1 MMHYQRLYLSPP
13 HRSGR
18 EEAYLAEALASNWLA
33 PAGPCLDRFEETF
46 ARQVDVNHALA
57 VSSGT
62 AALHLA
68 LRHLELRPGDEVV
81 CSTLT
86 FCASANPIVY
96 EGARPI
102 FIDSDRPSWNMNP
115 NLLEEELAACA
126 ARGTMPRAVVVVD
139 IFGQSADIDAISEI
153 AARYD
158 IPVIEDAAEA
168 LGATYR
174 GRPAGSSAWAS
185 VFSLNGNKIIT
196 ASGGGVLCSNDPHLI
211 ERSRF
216 LATQARDPAPHYQH
230 STIGY
235 NYRMSNLLAGVGLA
249 QLEVLADRVAAR
261 RRIFETYRRLLER
274 VPGIAWMPEASYG
287 RSTRWLSVIL
297 VDAAQLGATPEQI
310 RLELQRRNIEARPV
324 WKPLHRQPAYAGCRC
339 RHGEVADAI
348 FSAGLCLPSG
358 SAMTE
363 ADVERVV
370 DGIKSLATGRHR
382 APAIRLAA

>member
-1 MMHYQRLYLSPP
+1 MQYQRLYLSPP

-18 EEAYLAEALASNWLA
+18 EEVYLAEALASNWLA

-46 ARQVDVNHALA
+46 AKQVDVNHALA

-102 FIDSDRPSWNMNP
+102 FIDSDRRSWNMNP
-115 NLLEEELAACA
+115 NLLDEELAACA

-185 VFSLNGNKIIT
+185 IFSLNGNKIIT

-249 QLEVLADRVAAR
+249 QLEVLAARVAAR
-261 RRIFETYRRLLER
+261 RRVFETYRRLLEG

-297 VDAAQLGATPEQI
+297 VDAARLGATAEQI
-310 RLELQRRNIEARPV
+310 RLELQRRNIEARPA
-324 WKPLHRQPAYAGCRC
+324 WKPLHRQPVFTESRC
-339 RHGEVADAI
+339 RGGEFADAI
-348 FSAGLCLPSG
+348 FAGGLCLPSG

-370 DGIKSLATGRHR
+370 DGIRSLAAGRHR
-382 APAIRLAA
+382 VATTRLAA